1 MNRATTT
8 SLAERLRH
16 DTAALHRQAEASP
29 LMSAL
34 IAGTIERATYVELL
48 HNLHALYVALESALV
63 RHRTDVRLGFA
74 RAPPLPRAALIAQ
87 DLVALA
93 TDDARVP
100 VELAP
105 ATTRYVQHLAA
116 LAERE
121 PLRLIAH
128 AYVRYLGDLYGGQQ
142 LARGLRERFGLAG
155 AEGTRFYDFGPPQAL
170 PALRAGFRGALDALP
185 ISTQQADAVVDEAR
199 AAFERHVELF
209 EQLSRG
215 AAPRRVSASR
225 A

>member
-1 MNRATTT
+1 MNRAPTPG
-8 SLAERLRH
+8 LAERLRH
-16 DTAALHRQAEASP
+16 DTAALHGQAEAST
-29 LMSAL
+29 LMAAL
-34 IAGTIERATYVELL
+34 IGGTIEREAYVTLL
-48 HNLHALYVALESALV
+48 RNLQALYVALESALA
-63 RHRTDVRLGFA
+63 RHRTDVRLAFA
-74 RAPPLPRAALIAQ
+74 NAPHLPRAALIAQ
-87 DLVALA
+87 DLAALA
-93 TDDARVP
+93 RDDERP
-100 VELAP
+100 SLDLAP

-170 PALRAGFRGALDALP
+170 PALRAAFRSALDALS
-185 ISTQQADAVVDEAR
+185 ISAQQADAVVDEAR

-215 AAPRRVSASR
+215 VAPHPLRASR